1 MEFYNTPVFGSHYQ
15 KTVTLNSMASAS
27 RDQNSVTTML
37 GVSSADG
44 VTVVPIEIDSVTG
57 RLLLLVDS
65 MGAHSAVTNRQIA
78 FRDQN
83 SVPTMMAESEN
94 DDGVLANVVVDAGV
108 LRVKGS

>member
-1 MEFYNTPVFGSHYQ
+1 
-15 KTVTLNSMASAS
+15 MASAS

-44 VTVVPIEIDSVTG
+44 VTPIKIEIDSITG